1 MQKYPRFRYT
11 IRCKKDYLEHT
22 LIVRK
27 LVVGPYASNCYIVGS
42 EETKEGMIIDP
53 GADAKEILR
62 AVAKLGLTIKLI
74 VLTHR
79 HPDHVGAAAPVKKA
93 TGAPVAVHAECAKYL
108 PQSSSYLYEP
118 PFEAAPYPDRILKE
132 DDSIDV
138 GGLHFTVLHTPGHTP
153 CGISIYGEGHV
164 FTGDTLF
171 NYGIGRY
178 DLIDGD
184 YHQLINGIKTKL
196 LTLPPETIVHPGHGP
211 DSTISTE
218 KRANPFLK

>member
-1 MQKYPRFRYT
+1 M
-11 IRCKKDYLEHT
+11 
-22 LIVRK
+22 IVRK
-27 LVVGPYASNCYIVGS
+27 LVVGPIASNCYIIGS
-42 EETKEGMIIDP
+42 ETTKDGMIIDP
-53 GADAKEILR
+53 GADPKEIMR
-62 AVAKLGLTIKLI
+62 AVKKLGLTIKLI

-79 HPDHVGAAAPVKKA
+79 HPDHVGAAAQVKEATKA
-93 TGAPVAVHAECAKYL
+93 DVAVHIECAKYL
-108 PQSSSYLYEP
+108 PQSPSYMYEP
-118 PFEAAPYPDRILKE
+118 PYEAAPKPERILAE
-132 DDSIDV
+132 GDSIEIGD
-138 GGLHFTVLHTPGHTP
+138 LHFTVLHTPGHTP

-184 YHQLINGIKTKL
+184 YHQLINGIRTKL
-196 LTLPPETIVHPGHGP
+196 FTLPPETIVHPGHGP

>member
-1 MQKYPRFRYT
+1 
-11 IRCKKDYLEHT
+11 
-22 LIVRK
+22 LIIRK
-27 LVVGPYASNCYIVGS
+27 LTLGPYASNCYIVGD
-42 EETKEGMIIDP
+42 ETSKEGMIIDP
-53 GADAKEILR
+53 GAEAGEILR
-62 AVAKLGLTIKLI
+62 AVEKLGLKIKLI

-93 TGAPVAVHAECAKYL
+93 TGAPLAVHAECARYL
-108 PQSSSYLYEP
+108 PQSPSYVYEQ
-118 PFEAAPYPDRILKE
+118 PFEGVPKPERILE
-132 DDSIDV
+132 DGDTIDI
-138 GGLHFTVLHTPGHTP
+138 GELHFKVLHTPGHTP
-153 CGISIYGEGHV
+153 CGISLYGEGHV

-184 YHQLINGIKTKL
+184 YDALIKGIRTKL

-211 DSTISTE
+211 DSMITTE